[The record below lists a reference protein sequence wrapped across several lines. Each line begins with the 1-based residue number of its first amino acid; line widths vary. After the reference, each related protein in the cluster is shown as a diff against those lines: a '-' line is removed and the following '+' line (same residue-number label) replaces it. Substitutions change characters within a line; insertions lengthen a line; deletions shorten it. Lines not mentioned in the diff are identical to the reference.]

1 MKILKNFIHSLN
13 YFQIV
18 GLALYVVVNIWF
30 IKFIFN
36 IYIDLEGFKVA
47 FFLMAIAIMAFSFDF
62 SNGALNV
69 IPAAVI
75 LGITVLIFA
84 VSLATLAIRQKNKKK
99 GT

>member
-1 MKILKNFIHSLN
+1 
-13 YFQIV
+13 
-18 GLALYVVVNIWF
+18 
-30 IKFIFN
+30 
-36 IYIDLEGFKVA
+36 
-47 FFLMAIAIMAFSFDF
+47 MAFSFDF

>member
-1 MKILKNFIHSLN
+1 
-13 YFQIV
+13 
-18 GLALYVVVNIWF
+18 
-30 IKFIFN
+30 
-36 IYIDLEGFKVA
+36 
-47 FFLMAIAIMAFSFDF
+47 MAIAIMAFSFDF